1 MLFNNTNFELNEA
14 SKFINVCIVF
24 QRYMMKD
31 SEEHRQ
37 LFDLI
42 EKMLEYDPVHRV
54 SLIDAMKHPFFSKL
68 TPEQKGRNSMND
80 DGSGRDTRSHS
91 LSR

>member
-1 MLFNNTNFELNEA
+1 
-14 SKFINVCIVF
+14 
-24 QRYMMKD
+24 MMKD

-42 EKMLEYDPVHRV
+42 EKMLEYDPLHRIDLV
-54 SLIDAMKHPFFSKL
+54 DAMKHPFFSKL
-68 TPEQKGRNSMND
+68 TPQQKGRTSLSAD
-80 DGSGRDTRSHS
+80 DEAGRDTRSHS